1 MEVKGSEWKENE
13 RRVFGHMITEAVEYS
28 TGTVPVRSRRFE
40 GSGSIVYTL
49 DGSATPPLHRTYDT

>member
-28 TGTVPVRSRRFE
+28 TGTVSYQSAVADSKAL
-40 GSGSIVYTL
+40 VLQY
-49 DGSATPPLHRTYDT
+49 ATPRHRCTAPMIRRI